1 MAPHQSTVTR
11 PLQELKGFAK
21 VELAPGESRSVEIA
35 LSPRAFA
42 YWRSEGWCIEPGQY
56 DIRIASSS
64 AQVDASMTLTI
75 VEDSQ
80 DSGDN

>member
-1 MAPHQSTVTR
+1 
-11 PLQELKGFAK
+11 LKGFAK
-21 VELAPGESRSVEIA
+21 VELAPGEPRTVEIE

-42 YWRSEGWCIEPGQY
+42 YWRSDCWYIEPGEY

-75 VEDSQ
+75 VEDSR